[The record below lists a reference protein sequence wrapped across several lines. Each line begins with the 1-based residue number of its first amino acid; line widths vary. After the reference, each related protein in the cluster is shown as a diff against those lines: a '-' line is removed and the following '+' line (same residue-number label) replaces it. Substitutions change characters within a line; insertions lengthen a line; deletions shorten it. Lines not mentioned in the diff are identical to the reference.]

1 MALSVKELRASLT
14 VRSMPG
20 HSLEAVQIGILI
32 VNMLFWGAIV
42 LLLAHVS

>member
-14 VRSMPG
+14 IRSVPG
-20 HSLEAVQIGILI
+20 RSLEAAQIGILI
-32 VNMLFWGAIV
+32 ANMLIWGALV